1 MQSASKNGIDPASLL
16 ILLKKRYYKQGYD
29 EGFADGLNSGPEEGF
44 EFGHEVA
51 FQKFLPL
58 GIILGRCVVW
68 KLSLSPDS
76 THLITLL
83 EPKKARA
90 LRQIELLETMISGL
104 SRENESE
111 IDHGKFAEMR
121 NKIMNKCRV
130 IESLMGEE
138 RMKHAHGNE
147 AEEEGQIALAKRMD
161 RELQL

>member
-1 MQSASKNGIDPASLL
+1 VVGSLGIL
-16 ILLKKRYYKQGYD
+16 ILLIKRYFKQGYY

-44 EFGHEVA
+44 EFGHEVS
-51 FQKFLPL
+51 FQKFLSL
-58 GIILGRCVVW
+58 GIILGRCTVW
-68 KLSLSPDS
+68 RLSLSPGS
-76 THLITLL
+76 IHPITRL

-104 SRENESE
+104 DRGNESE
-111 IDHGKFAEMR
+111 INHGKFAEMR

-138 RMKHAHGNE
+138 RMKPAHGNE
-147 AEEEGQIALAKRMD
+147 VEEEGQITLAKRMD